1 MIVSILAFIALVVS
15 LCIRDRKKSL
25 FVQSLNC
32 LLEALY
38 NFIISAYTGAV
49 LGLINFVRSFIYM
62 NKEKVNNFLYLF
74 FLFFFEMIIIINCII
89 TWQGYI
95 SILPTIGSIIR
106 TYCLWQT
113 RMTLVRLSGVTT
125 GIFYGIYYIYYESW
139 FMVLGDII
147 LIITGCYA
155 LFVNDIKKDKK
166 IK

>member
-1 MIVSILAFIALVVS
+1 MVVSVLAFIALVVS

-62 NKEKVNNFLYLF
+62 NKDKVNKVVYLF

-106 TYCLWQT
+106 TYCFYT
-113 RMTLVRLSGVTT
+113 YIYLVRLSGVTT